1 MAFKLLD
8 LPNLALYWMESVTI
22 VLLLEY
28 RAAEIYQWIFPR
40 KQLKSIPQSYHAKAT
55 GWMSETSGGAKL
67 VSCADC

>member
-40 KQLKSIPQSYHAKAT
+40 KQLKSIP
-55 GWMSETSGGAKL
+55 WMSETSGGAKL